1 MFGLVLASNGFALV
15 TTAPLI
21 FGAAGVTSR
30 ETSSILFSP
39 CLLFMSIRLETE
51 PMNSSVPSIPIIRPS
66 AWKTPL
72 RYSPRYLLFRYSS
85 TNQNDR
91 ERMTTDWTMITIF
104 EADPC
109 PAVGPV
115 LTLES
120 NRSSLSTTSTK
131 HRFSVKMN
139 ETSDKNPQYLFFSW
153 DQTPSQNCRCNVE
166 YQDSFLSKPS

>member
-91 ERMTTDWTMITIF
+91 KRMTTDWTVITIL
-104 EADPC
+104 EADLYPV
-109 PAVGPV
+109 VGPV
-115 LTLES
+115 PTLES
-120 NRSSLSTTSTK
+120 NRSSLSSTSTK
-131 HRFSVKMN
+131 HRFCVKMN
-139 ETSDKNPQYLFFSW
+139 ETSDKNPQYLFPR
-153 DQTPSQNCRCNVE
+153 DETPSQNCRCKVE

>member
-1 MFGLVLASNGFALV
+1 MLGLVLASNGFALV
-15 TTAPLI
+15 KTAPLI

-30 ETSSILFSP
+30 ETASNLFSP

-51 PMNSSVPSIPIIRPS
+51 PMTSSVPSIPIIRPS

-115 LTLES
+115 LTRSEEHTSEPQSQSNLVCRLLLE
-120 NRSSLSTTSTK
+120 
-131 HRFSVKMN
+131 
-139 ETSDKNPQYLFFSW
+139 
-153 DQTPSQNCRCNVE
+153 
-166 YQDSFLSKPS
+166 